1 MSTTVAA
8 GKSQERLLNVIRAPH
23 ISEKS
28 AMATELANQYV
39 FKVATDA
46 TKPEIK
52 AAVESVFSVTV
63 ESVKVVNQKGKV
75 RRTRTGPGRRNDW
88 KKAYVSLADGQQID
102 FTAAI

>member
-1 MSTTVAA
+1 MN
-8 GKSQERLLNVIRAPH
+8 QERLLNVIRAPH
-23 ISEKS
+23 ISEKTAIAS
-28 AMATELANQYV
+28 ELANQYV
-39 FKVATDA
+39 FKVAVDA

-63 ESVKVVNQKGKV
+63 EKVQVVNQKGKV
-75 RRTRTGPGRRNDW
+75 RRTKNGMGRRNDW